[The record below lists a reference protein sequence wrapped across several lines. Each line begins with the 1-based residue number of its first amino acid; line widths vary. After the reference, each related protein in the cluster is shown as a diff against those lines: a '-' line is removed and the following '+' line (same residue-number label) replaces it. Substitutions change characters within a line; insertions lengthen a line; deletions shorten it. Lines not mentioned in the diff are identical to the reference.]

1 MPVGIISD
9 NFNNLNP
16 IYQMLISVIDILIVA
31 IIIYAILYIVK
42 NNAKTLRIFKGTI
55 IVILIDILAKFFHF
69 TALQSITQNLINWGF
84 LVFIIIFQPEIRN
97 FLEKI
102 GKSGFNHH
110 SLIALDLDNDTID
123 EITSA
128 MIDLA
133 STKTGAIISIERD
146 VSLQDFV
153 DTGVPIDGEITKEL
167 IKTIFK
173 TNTPLHDGAVIIQG
187 NRIACASTYFPPPS
201 VEVLQSFGARHRA
214 AIGISEITDSLTI
227 VVSEETGRIRLVE
240 YGVATLVE
248 PSEFKQ
254 EFVRKLTS
262 QDVIEDEA
270 EEEVVNG

>member
-1 MPVGIISD
+1 MGIISD
-9 NFNNLNP
+9 NFNNLSP
-16 IYQMLISVIDILIVA
+16 IYQMLISFLDVFIVA

-42 NNAKTLRIFKGTI
+42 NNVKTLRIFKGTI
-55 IVILIDILAKFFHF
+55 IVIFIDFIAKFFHF

-102 GKSGFNHH
+102 GKSGFGKH
-110 SLIALDLDNDTID
+110 SLVSLHLSDEMID

-133 STKTGAIISIERD
+133 ANKTGAIITIERD
-146 VSLQDFV
+146 ISLKDFI
-153 DTGVPIDGEITKEL
+153 DTGVKIDGVISKEL

-187 NRIACASTYFPPPS
+187 DRIACASTYFPPPS
-201 VEVLQSFGARHRA
+201 IEVLQSFGARHRA

-240 YGVATLVE
+240 YGNATIVD
-248 PSEFKQ
+248 PSDFKK
-254 EFVRKLTS
+254 EFVNMLTAS
-262 QDVIEDEA
+262 INQQEMQ
-270 EEEVVNG
+270 EVSNG